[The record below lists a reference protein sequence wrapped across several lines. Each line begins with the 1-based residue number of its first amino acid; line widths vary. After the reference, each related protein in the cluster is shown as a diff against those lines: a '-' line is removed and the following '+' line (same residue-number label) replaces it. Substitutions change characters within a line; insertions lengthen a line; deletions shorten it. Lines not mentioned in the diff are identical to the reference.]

1 MRLLK
6 THSHTSERRG
16 YGADKERQVKRER
29 SRPNRKGQKKR
40 QGKPRPYHLEW
51 GGGENVSTQE
61 QKTEVAPQPQ
71 RGGGEAKVYHRKGTK
86 KSSHSSPVPQQ
97 SEWPKI
103 PRTPPTPREGGSA
116 GRKRSE
122 HEKTTVLC
130 PNFAARLLRP
140 WPGTEGGGRQDDK
153 TGEPPQAWPNQPRT
167 TPNPA
172 PQLRNRVLC
181 SNGAA

>member
-1 MRLLK
+1 MGKFVETPIPPTR
-6 THSHTSERRG
+6 TSVEDAAPQIHSHTSERRG
-16 YGADKERQVKRER
+16 DEADEERQVKRER
-29 SRPNRKGQKKR
+29 KEAHPQA
-40 QGKPRPYHLEW
+40 KPPPYHLERR
-51 GGGENVSTQE
+51 GRGENVSTE
-61 QKTEVAPQPQ
+61 KGKTEVAPQPQ

-130 PNFAARLLRP
+130 HNITVVLPRP
-140 WPGTEGGGRQDDK
+140 RPGTERSGCR
-153 TGEPPQAWPNQPRT
+153 
-167 TPNPA
+167 
-172 PQLRNRVLC
+172 
-181 SNGAA
+181 